1 MNTLNGLPI
10 HIILIHAVV
19 VLLPLSALLLVLTAF
34 SPTARRRFAGANA
47 LLALSVVVLVPL
59 TTGAGEWLQQ
69 QVPST
74 ELVRRHAEL
83 GGTAIIAAIAVALMA
98 VVIWWREREATSIAT
113 AAQAPAPAQAPAEEP
128 GPTGVATITK
138 QTVARR
144 TWLRPAS
151 KTVTRWI
158 AVAAVLV
165 AGAAVYDMYRIGDSG
180 AKASWDGK
188 VSSAPYIA
196 G

>member
-19 VLLPLSALLLVLTAF
+19 VLLPLSALLLVLTAS

-113 AAQAPAPAQAPAEEP
+113 AAQAPAPAEEP